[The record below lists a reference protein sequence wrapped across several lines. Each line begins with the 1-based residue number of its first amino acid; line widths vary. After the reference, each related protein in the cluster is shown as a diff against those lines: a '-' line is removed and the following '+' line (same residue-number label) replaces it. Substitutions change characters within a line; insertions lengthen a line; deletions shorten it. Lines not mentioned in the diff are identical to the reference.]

1 MTIKV
6 GDRLPEGTL
15 QEFIEVENRLIALLP
30 GSAEERRDR
39 GLVYAQLECPRAAA
53 NDLAA
58 YLAMEPSAHDRD
70 EIGERLGKL
79 ERAAAALN

>member
-1 MTIKV
+1 M
-6 GDRLPEGTL
+6 
-15 QEFIEVENRLIALLP
+15 N
-30 GSAEERRDR
+30 
-39 GLVYAQLECPRAAA
+39 AAA